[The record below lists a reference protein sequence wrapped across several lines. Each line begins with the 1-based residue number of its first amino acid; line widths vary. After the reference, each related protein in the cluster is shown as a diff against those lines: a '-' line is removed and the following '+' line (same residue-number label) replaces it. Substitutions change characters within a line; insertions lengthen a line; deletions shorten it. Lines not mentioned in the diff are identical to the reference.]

1 MPFMAGVNVCSFP
14 RSDVG
19 LCERLFLR
27 GDGVNTH
34 EVGEGKGSGIWHES
48 FLSHK

>member
-1 MPFMAGVNVCSFP
+1 MAGVNVCSLP

-19 LCERLFLR
+19 LWERLFLR

-34 EVGEGKGSGIWHES
+34 EVGEGKRSGIWHES
-48 FLSHK
+48 FSSHK